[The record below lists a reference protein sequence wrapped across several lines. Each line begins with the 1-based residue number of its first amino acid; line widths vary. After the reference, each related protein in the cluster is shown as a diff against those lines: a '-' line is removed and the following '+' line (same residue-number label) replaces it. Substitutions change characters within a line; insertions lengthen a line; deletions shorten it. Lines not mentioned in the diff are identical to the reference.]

1 MMELEELMIYMDGM
15 VSHQDREC
23 IQAIQKCLGEN
34 KMWSNFVD
42 KIWKEEQLLMH
53 QCTAAVCT
61 SDKNTILV
69 SPINDIH
76 ATPWHV
82 KMPEH
87 DADTPSCNCP
97 KFSNTKIPC
106 RHIGAAFWYL
116 STNENICKNLLR
128 RLIFEERNLLPR
140 WLVRH
145 HPMYNHAIGIFETD
159 MHEPKTVMTTKEHT
173 PHLYMTSAEF
183 GKIGVPSRSS
193 VRYAKINELFGRL
206 TRLSS
211 GSDFFYKIVYGNALK
226 FESALTN
233 YLQEVKSAPTLPP
246 SFQSTFSPSAEAI
259 ANTTMVLK
267 PAAVNDAR
275 TDTTNLAKRHVNL
288 PIQKQ
293 NQKKKKCNPVCQ
305 GCFFY
310 TGSEVIGHKSYSNKC
325 PHRHAPDHRLHQEAA
340 ILQRASN
347 IFLSQ
352 KALSQSQTALLQS
365 GDLQGNG

>member
-1 MMELEELMIYMDGM
+1 MELEELMIYMDGM

-34 KMWSNFVD
+34 KMWSSFVD
-42 KIWKEEQLLMH
+42 KIWKDEQLLMN
-53 QCTAAVCT
+53 QCTAAACT
-61 SDKNTILV
+61 SDNNTILV

-76 ATPWHV
+76 ATPWRV

-106 RHIGAAFWYL
+106 RHIGSAFWYL
-116 STNENICKNLLR
+116 STNENVCKHLQR

-140 WLVRH
+140 WLVRN
-145 HPMYNHAIGIFETD
+145 HPMYNHAIGIFEKDT
-159 MHEPKTVMTTKEHT
+159 HELETATTTKEHT

-183 GKIGVPSRSS
+183 GKIGVPSRST
-193 VRYAKINELFGRL
+193 VRHAKISELFGRL

-211 GSDFFYKIVYGNALK
+211 TSDFNYKVVYGNALK

-233 YLQEVKSAPTLPP
+233 YLQEVISTHTLPP
-246 SFQSTFSPSAEAI
+246 SLQSTFSPSAEAI

-275 TDTTNLAKRHVNL
+275 TDTTNLAKRHVSL
-288 PIQKQ
+288 PIQKPT
-293 NQKKKKCNPVCQ
+293 KKKKKGNPLCQ
-305 GCFFY
+305 GCLFY
-310 TGSEVIGHKSYSNKC
+310 TGSVVTGHMTYSNKC
-325 PHRHAPDHRLHQEAA
+325 PHRDAPDHRLHPEAA
-340 ILQRASN
+340 LLQRTSN

-352 KALSQSQTALLQS
+352 KALSQSQGG
-365 GDLQGNG
+365 GDG